1 MAGVMVQVR
10 VERGSIVEA
19 KADAIVVN
27 LFKGVAKPG
36 GATGAVDAALG
47 GAISNLIAMGDFKGK
62 LKELAWLATNGKLA
76 SPRVLLV
83 GLGEKRKFRVEQARM
98 VSARSAVA
106 ARDRGCK
113 TVATVLHGAGAGGL
127 DVSEAAFALA
137 EGAVLGLYQYRE
149 YRSKPKAEDGEEDPE
164 RVLAKLSVVEAEAR
178 RVPVIASAVK
188 EASLL
193 AELTNEVRTLV
204 NRPSMDKTPPV
215 LARNAQEWA
224 RRFGLKCRV
233 LEKSKLEAL
242 GMGGLLGVGAGSQ
255 HAPRLVVLEKP
266 ARSAKAKTV
275 LLVGKGITFDS
286 GGISIKPSQGMD
298 QMRHDMAGA
307 AAVLG
312 AVCAASALKVPHRVV
327 ALMPLAEN
335 MPSGTAIRPGDILR
349 AFDGTTIEVLN
360 TDAEGRLV
368 LGDALGYGIK
378 TFAPDYVVDIATLTG
393 SVKAALGTIMTGL
406 FANDDRLARML
417 VSAGAK
423 VGDDLWRM
431 PLTSE
436 YAAHVKS
443 EVADIKNTGTNYGG
457 SITAAAF
464 LRHFVGKSKWAH
476 LDIAGTCWTEKGGGD
491 LRQDYHAKGAT
502 GIGVRLF
509 ARFLRDLR

>member
-1 MAGVMVQVR
+1 MTKVLVVS
-10 VERGSIVEA
+10 GSITDA
-19 KADAIVVN
+19 KADAVVVN
-27 LFKGVAKPG
+27 LFKGVAKPS
-36 GATGAVDAALG
+36 GAAGAVDAALG
-47 GAISNLIAMGDFKGK
+47 GAISNLIAIGDFKGK
-62 LKELAWLATNGKLA
+62 LKEVAWVATHGRLP

-83 GLGEKRKFRVEQARM
+83 GLGEKRKFRLEQARM
-98 VSARSAVA
+98 VSAKAAVV

-113 TVATVLHGAGAGGL
+113 TLATVVHGAGAGGL
-127 DVSEAAFALA
+127 DPSEAAYALA
-137 EGAVLGLYQYRE
+137 EGAVLGLYRYRE
-149 YRSKPKAEDGEEDPE
+149 YVSKPKADDAEAEPE
-164 RVLAKLSVVEAEAR
+164 RD
-178 RVPVIASAVK
+178 
-188 EASLL
+188 L
-193 AELTNEVRTLV
+193 AEVRIVESDGAKAKRIRGAVEEAVDIAEITNEVRTWV
-204 NRPSMDKTPPV
+204 NRPSMDKPPPV
-215 LARNAQEWA
+215 FAKAAEGLAKRY
-224 RRFGLKCRV
+224 GLRSTVMGKKQ
-233 LEKSKLEAL
+233 LEGL
-242 GMGGLLGVGAGSQ
+242 GMGGLLGVASGSQ
-255 HAPRLVVLEKP
+255 HEPRLVALEKP
-266 ARSAKAKTV
+266 GRGAKAKTV

-312 AVCAASALKVPHRVV
+312 AVCAASRLKVPHRVV
-327 ALMPLAEN
+327 ALMPMAEN
-335 MPSGTAIRPGDILR
+335 MPSGSAIRPGDILR

-378 TFAPDYVVDIATLTG
+378 TYEPDYVVDIATLTG

-406 FANDDRLARML
+406 FSNDDGLAKRL
-417 VSAGAK
+417 VDAGAK
-423 VGDDLWRM
+423 VGDDVWRM

-443 EVADIKNTGTNYGG
+443 EVADIKNTGTSWGG

-464 LRHFVGKSKWAH
+464 LHHFVGKSKWAH

-491 LRQDYHAKGAT
+491 LRHDYHAKGAT

-509 ARFLRDLR
+509 ARFLRDLK

>member
-1 MAGVMVQVR
+1 MAALMVELR

-36 GATGAVDAALG
+36 GATGVVDAALG
-47 GAISNLIAMGDFKGK
+47 GAISNLIAIGDFKGK
-62 LKELAWLATNGKLA
+62 LKETAWLATNGMIA

-83 GLGEKRKFRVEQARM
+83 GLGEKRKFRLDQARM
-98 VSARSAVA
+98 VSARAAVA
-106 ARDRGCK
+106 ARDKGC
-113 TVATVLHGAGAGGL
+113 TSLATVLHGAGAGGL
-127 DVSEAAFALA
+127 DAAEAAFALA

-149 YRSKPKAEDGEEDPE
+149 YRSKPKGEDGDEEPE
-164 RVLAKLSVVEAEAR
+164 RVLARLAIMDIEAR
-178 RVPVIASAVK
+178 RLALIEASVK
-188 EASLL
+188 EACRL

-204 NRPSMDKTPPV
+204 NRPSMDKPPPV
-215 LARNAQEWA
+215 LAKTAREWA
-224 RRFGLKCRV
+224 RRHGLNCRI
-233 LEKSKLEAL
+233 LEKKRLQAL
-242 GMGGLLGVGAGSQ
+242 KMGGLLGVGAGSQ
-255 HAPRLVVLEKP
+255 YEPRLVVLEKP
-266 ARSAKAKTV
+266 GRSAKAKTV

-298 QMRHDMAGA
+298 HMRHDMAGA

-327 ALMPLAEN
+327 ALLPLAEN

-349 AFDGTTIEVLN
+349 AYDGTTIEVLN

-368 LGDALGYGIK
+368 LADALGYGIK
-378 TFAPDYVVDIATLTG
+378 TYSPDLVVDIATLTG

-406 FANDDRLARML
+406 FANDDWLAKTL
-417 VSAGAK
+417 VAAGAD
-423 VGDDLWRM
+423 VGDDVWRM

-436 YAAHVKS
+436 YASHVKS
-443 EVADIKNTGTNYGG
+443 EVADIKNTGTNHGG

-464 LRHFVGKSKWAH
+464 LQHFVGKSKWAH

-491 LRQDYHAKGAT
+491 LRHDYHAKGAT
-502 GIGVRLF
+502 GIGVRLL